1 MPRSDDGRK
10 EQIYEPI
17 TKENLQSEEKD
28 VAPDEE
34 KEKQTEV
41 LNDVIQQKSY
51 ADFLKL
57 NQPYQ
62 EWVSGKAIDTT
73 KLIDIPIWIQF
84 PNLQM
89 KYWSLSGLSK
99 LGSLIGKPI
108 KRDKATATKAKWN
121 FSRIQVEVQVHLS
134 FPEKIQFVDEDERVI
149 TQEVTYEW
157 KPTLCEQCKKL
168 GHESLQCRRKEKEQ
182 KAQGG
187 GQRKIWVP
195 KQKQEERDVAESGE
209 QKDSTEENLIPKQ
222 SNEKDQDG
230 FQTGISM
237 LVLNVE
243 DIKGGNPIT
252 SDEIQ
257 DFKECIEDCGLDE
270 IPSDGPYHTWSN
282 KQKGDKKI
290 NPNKSQV
297 VLGGVKPQQQD
308 SLLKL
313 TGMGRGKLPFTYL
326 GSPVTTSHLK
336 SLDCDR
342 LVAKLTAKINA
353 WNSKHLSYCAKIRL
367 INAMLMGVITFW
379 TRIFILPKM
388 VLKKIMSIC
397 RNFLWGGA
405 ADYSKSPLVSW
416 DIICQPKSKG
426 GLGLRNI
433 INWNKATI
441 MKLNW
446 DIANKKDVLWVK
458 WIHSR
463 YIQSAS
469 YWDYIP
475 KPSSCHYWR
484 QMVRVRDKFR
494 EMQLVGEFEV
504 KKGYEWLQGE
514 LQRVGWANWV

>member
-1 MPRSDDGRK
+1 MASQGRFKYHPMCAEMKIISLMVADDLIVVCKGDEGSIQCIMK
-10 EQIYEPI
+10 A
-17 TKENLQSEEKD
+17 LEK
-28 VAPDEE
+28 
-34 KEKQTEV
+34 
-41 LNDVIQQKSY
+41 
-51 ADFLKL
+51 
-57 NQPYQ
+57 
-62 EWVSGKAIDTT
+62 
-73 KLIDIPIWIQF
+73 
-84 PNLQM
+84 
-89 KYWSLSGLSK
+89 
-99 LGSLIGKPI
+99 
-108 KRDKATATKAKWN
+108 
-121 FSRIQVEVQVHLS
+121 
-134 FPEKIQFVDEDERVI
+134 
-149 TQEVTYEW
+149 
-157 KPTLCEQCKKL
+157 
-168 GHESLQCRRKEKEQ
+168 
-182 KAQGG
+182 
-187 GQRKIWVP
+187 
-195 KQKQEERDVAESGE
+195 
-209 QKDSTEENLIPKQ
+209 
-222 SNEKDQDG
+222 
-230 FQTGISM
+230 
-237 LVLNVE
+237 
-243 DIKGGNPIT
+243 
-252 SDEIQ
+252 
-257 DFKECIEDCGLDE
+257 FKETTGL
-270 IPSDGPYHTWSN
+270 
-282 KQKGDKKI
+282 QI

-297 VLGGVKPQQQD
+297 VFGGVKPQQQE

-326 GSPVTTSHLK
+326 GSPVTTSRLK
-336 SLDCDR
+336 SSDCDR

-353 WNSKHLSYCAKIRL
+353 WNSKHFSYSAKVRL

-446 DIANKKDVLWVK
+446 DIANKENVLWVK

-504 KKGYEWLQGE
+504 KKGYEWLQGD
-514 LQRVGWANWV
+514 LQRVGWANWVWNKATPPKVQFIF